1 MIYENVSELAKR
13 KKMSILQVERE
24 AGIAKGS
31 ICKWKSVSP
40 SVGNVQSVAKV
51 LGVTVNRLL
60 KFRKV
65 YKYDKIKNTSDFS
78 GE

>member
-1 MIYENVSELAKR
+1 
-13 KKMSILQVERE
+13 MSISQVERE

-60 KFRKV
+60 R
-65 YKYDKIKNTSDFS
+65 
-78 GE
+78 E

>member
-13 KKMSILQVERE
+13 KKMSISQVERE

-60 KFRKV
+60 R
-65 YKYDKIKNTSDFS
+65 
-78 GE
+78 ER